1 MQKNAALGFHESF
14 EDMIEQKR
22 LFAALHESEHR
33 YRQLVQGLPAAV
45 YTCDAEG
52 HIMLYNKAAAVLWG
66 REPEIG
72 KDLWCGSWRIYQTDG
87 KPLPLDSCPMAIALR
102 EGKPVYGEEIIVERP
117 DGVRRNVLPH
127 PEPIFDAGGAI
138 IGAVN
143 MLVDIT
149 EHKHTAQRLRESE
162 ERFRTMADQAPI
174 IIWMSDEKSNS
185 IYQNSRWWEFV
196 GMHAE
201 KAYGT
206 GWADFIHPEDKE
218 LAYNEW
224 LQAFEN
230 RKPYNSKFRYRH
242 AKGEYRIV
250 NANCTPRVSEQG
262 EFMGYIG
269 ILNDITL
276 EENAKVSLEKL
287 VEERTRDLVKANAE
301 LERSNQDLEQFAYV
315 ASHDLQEPLRKIQ
328 AFSNLLQ
335 RDSKEILN
343 ENCLMYMDKITGS
356 ASRLS
361 ALIDDLLNF
370 SRTTRAG
377 TLFAEIDL
385 NEVLEKIKSDFEVLI
400 SRKKAVIKIID
411 CKHLPTIEGVPSQ
424 INQLF
429 NNLINNSLKFSTENR
444 PPVITIS
451 CKKLEEVQTVPYP
464 EIYKD
469 IPHYEIVVTDNGI
482 GFEPEYAEQ
491 IFMIF
496 QRLHDQYTFAGSGIG
511 LALCRK
517 IVINHHGKIYAK
529 GTKDEGCSFHVIL
542 PEKQVYN
549 KV

>member
-1 MQKNAALGFHESF
+1 MQKKATLGIQESVK
-14 EDMIEQKR
+14 DMVEQKR

-45 YTCDAEG
+45 YTCDREG
-52 HIMLYNKAAAVLWG
+52 RIMLYNKAAIALWG
-66 REPEIG
+66 REPQIG

-87 KPLPLDSCPMAIALR
+87 KPLPLDTCPMAIALK
-102 EGKPVYGEEIIVERP
+102 EGRPVYGEEIVVERP
-117 DGVRRNVLPH
+117 DGERRNVLPH
-127 PEPIFDAGGAI
+127 PEPIFDAAGEI

-149 EHKHTAQRLRESE
+149 DHKIIAQKLRESE

-201 KAYGT
+201 KASGT

-218 LAYNEW
+218 LAYEEW

-230 RKPYNSKFRYRH
+230 RQPYNTKFRYRN

-250 NANCTPRVSEQG
+250 VANCTPRVSEQG

-276 EENAKVSLEKL
+276 EENAKVWLENL
-287 VEERTRDLVKANAE
+287 VEERTRELVIANGE
-301 LERSNQDLEQFAYV
+301 LERSNQELEQFAYV

-335 RDSKEILN
+335 RDSREILN
-343 ENCLMYMDKITGS
+343 ENCLMYLDKISGS

-370 SRTTRAG
+370 SRITRQG

-385 NEVLEKIKSDFEVLI
+385 NEVLEKVKNDFELLI
-400 SRKKAVIKIID
+400 SRKKAVIKLIH
-411 CKHLPTIEGVPSQ
+411 CKHLPTIEGVPLQ

-429 NNLINNSLKFSTENR
+429 NNLINNSLKFSSKHR
-444 PPVITIS
+444 PPNITIS
-451 CKKLEEVQTVPYP
+451 CRKLEELETASYSDQ
-464 EIYKD
+464 YKN
-469 IPHYEIVVTDNGI
+469 IPHYEIVIKDNGI
-482 GFEPEYAEQ
+482 GFEAEYAEQ

-517 IVINHHGKIYAK
+517 IVVNHHGKIHAEGMK
-529 GTKDEGCSFHVIL
+529 GKGSSFHVIL
-542 PEKQVYN
+542 PERQV
-549 KV
+549 